1 MPNKLLLYLW
11 GCAWRMTLVDD
22 LGLLVGLQMG
32 WDEWNEWL
40 WMVDMW
46 IEMFVFV

>member
-1 MPNKLLLYLW
+1 M
-11 GCAWRMTLVDD
+11 DD

-40 WMVDMW
+40 WMVDMY
-46 IEMFVFV
+46 VD